1 MDKNIVTATLV
12 RNGWLSPD
20 GTLHQVEDDF
30 GHSDYAN
37 WVLDMVAPE
46 DKGWLH
52 ISHNALR
59 YVTGSF
65 PVRITQAQLDTLWDM
80 YMSGRNYP
88 PITWVSNALDD
99 LRSLLDIRVTD

>member
-30 GHSDYAN
+30 GHTEYAYQA
-37 WVLDMVAPE
+37 MGMTRPE
-46 DKGWLH
+46 DMGWLH
-52 ISHNALR
+52 ISHNAVR
-59 YVTGSF
+59 YVQGAF
-65 PVRITQAQLDTLWDM
+65 GVRITQAQLDTLWDM

-88 PITWVSNALDD
+88 PIAWVRNALDD